1 MLLPDKSL
9 DKLSDQTVKSL
20 SEKSPECSANQIAEI
35 VGAILPSK
43 FQPGDKVSSS
53 FMSGKK
59 RFIGWVLEATK
70 NYHNQYVY
78 TVVEPNN
85 EGNVYW
91 FREESELHLL
101 KKFKLEDYE

>member
-1 MLLPDKSL
+1 
-9 DKLSDQTVKSL
+9 
-20 SEKSPECSANQIAEI
+20 
-35 VGAILPSK
+35 
-43 FQPGDKVSSS
+43 
-53 FMSGKK
+53 MSGKK